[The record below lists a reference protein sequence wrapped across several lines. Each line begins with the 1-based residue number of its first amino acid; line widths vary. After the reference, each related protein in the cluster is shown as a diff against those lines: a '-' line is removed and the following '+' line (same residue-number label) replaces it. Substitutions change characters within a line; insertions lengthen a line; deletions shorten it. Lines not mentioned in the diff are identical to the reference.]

1 MLMTRELVQKYCLID
16 DGILVGYMQDK
27 LNARLMNHKLTG
39 NARRESYAH
48 CPMPRMTNTYMLDG
62 KFKKEEILS
71 SVKNGIYAANFG
83 GGQVDIVSGKFVF
96 SASEAYK
103 IENGKLSY
111 PIKGATLIG
120 NGPDI
125 LKTVSMIGDDSK
137 LDSGVGTCGKDG
149 QSVPVGVGQPS
160 LKIDAITVGGTSL

>member
-1 MLMTRELVQKYCLID
+1 
-16 DGILVGYMQDK
+16 
-27 LNARLMNHKLTG
+27 
-39 NARRESYAH
+39 
-48 CPMPRMTNTYMLDG
+48 MLDG

-83 GGQVDIVSGKFVF
+83 GGQVDIVSGKFI
-96 SASEAYK
+96 SLHLK
-103 IENGKLSY
+103 HIKLKMENCLILLK
-111 PIKGATLIG
+111 PLIG

-125 LKTVSMIGDDSK
+125 LKLFMIGDDSK

-160 LKIDAITVGGTSL
+160 LKIDAITVGGPVCKNVLIIILSFKYNFFTR